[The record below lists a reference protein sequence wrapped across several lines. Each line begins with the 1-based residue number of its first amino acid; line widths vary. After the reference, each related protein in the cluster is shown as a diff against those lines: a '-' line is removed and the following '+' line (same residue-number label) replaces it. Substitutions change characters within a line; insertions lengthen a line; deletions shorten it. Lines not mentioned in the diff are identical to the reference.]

1 LLPRNAASRWR
12 AACMQWALCAAL
24 TIGRSRRRVQS
35 RNKCVQPTESYA
47 ERGWRGHVH
56 VPQLTL
62 AQGHVPPTA
71 MLKIRLN
78 WLDPSNGAIADEPY
92 ELGLQSPTGWHPR
105 RAMRWKRRSKRGAPS
120 MRRRAVNTNACFVG
134 HTVCAVAQ
142 FAAARLFSPLFRK
155 LSTWSCAHIAYNVQ
169 HATVSTW
176 SRARKAARTA
186 AAHVRRAC
194 FPPRVL
200 S

>member
-1 LLPRNAASRWR
+1 MACSMHAVGAVRSPHRSDVRAVEFSREANAFSR
-12 AACMQWALCAAL
+12 
-24 TIGRSRRRVQS
+24 QS
-35 RNKCVQPTESYA
+35 RTRSGG
-47 ERGWRGHVH
+47 GWHVH

-78 WLDPSNGAIADEPY
+78 WLDPSNGAIAEEPY

-105 RAMRWKRRSKRGAPS
+105 RAMRWKRRSKCGAPS

-142 FAAARLFSPLFRK
+142 FAAARLFFPLFRK
-155 LSTWSCAHIAYNVQ
+155 VSTWSCAHI
-169 HATVSTW
+169 
-176 SRARKAARTA
+176 
-186 AAHVRRAC
+186 
-194 FPPRVL
+194 L
-200 S
+200 SIQP